1 MLRTS
6 PMVPGGAWEMNALLA
21 LHVPWRRPLVTVP
34 EVSSSGVAVLRL
46 VAVGRVAWGNG
57 WPPVENAEGAI
68 FGCGRPTDSAPAAL
82 EILRPRT
89 DENRQGLAERP
100 GMNADLY

>member
-6 PMVPGGAWEMNALLA
+6 PVVPGGAWEMNTLLA

-46 VAVGRVAWGNG
+46 VAVGR
-57 WPPVENAEGAI
+57 
-68 FGCGRPTDSAPAAL
+68 GCVG
-82 EILRPRT
+82 
-89 DENRQGLAERP
+89 
-100 GMNADLY
+100 